1 MIVINSD
8 RGIDTKTSKP
18 NSLEYPLNGTI
29 GLNTIQ
35 SWWGNTVFTKTGDWN
50 SVSLKTVGP
59 GQTFGCVY
67 FSISFFLSFLFFFAL
82 RSTLLC
88 SFYPCSLPEWEMPW
102 SVSPCRPEMRATF
115 LSTPFL
121 SSCFLSLRRLLFFP
135 VPRAFSP
142 LFWTIASLTN
152 LGAVHRDCVQRHVL
166 RNMMPVVCRY
176 HPCLS

>member
-8 RGIDTKTSKP
+8 RGIDTNLKTSKP

-67 FSISFFLSFLFFFAL
+67 FSISFFLSFFFAL

-88 SFYPCSLPEWEMPW
+88 SFSALVPYRDARCHGP
-102 SVSPCRPEMRATF
+102 SPLADPRCGRP
-115 LSTPFL
+115 
-121 SSCFLSLRRLLFFP
+121 
-135 VPRAFSP
+135 FSP
-142 LFWTIASLTN
+142 LPSYPLASFRSEGFFFSQY
-152 LGAVHRDCVQRHVL
+152 LGRFPPSFGQLPPSPIWV
-166 RNMMPVVCRY
+166 RY
-176 HPCLS
+176 TVTAFRGMCSGT